1 MKGGGGI
8 VVYVHDNIAAVRE
21 KKSGE
26 LLKYT
31 LLDVY
36 MKNRCTA
43 IWCACKP
50 PSVDNATF
58 SKELST
64 VLNEASKVS
73 QLITILKRVKK
84 FLLQSGSFIFKMVT
98 MLQIPQVFP
107 CVSCC
112 GSAKVVQCP
121 HPKPKIGD
129 ESQQIPCYS
138 PICLR
143 GQSSRMAAD
152 KCISL

>member
-8 VVYVHDNIAAVRE
+8 IVYVHDNIAAVRE

-26 LLKYT
+26 SLKYT

-73 QLITILKRVKK
+73 QQITILKRVKK
-84 FLLQSGSFIFKMVT
+84 FLPMPPSQAKKLVTKVSKSHAIPPYVSGVNPPGWPLI
-98 MLQIPQVFP
+98 
-107 CVSCC
+107 
-112 GSAKVVQCP
+112 SA
-121 HPKPKIGD
+121 
-129 ESQQIPCYS
+129 
-138 PICLR
+138 
-143 GQSSRMAAD
+143 
-152 KCISL
+152 